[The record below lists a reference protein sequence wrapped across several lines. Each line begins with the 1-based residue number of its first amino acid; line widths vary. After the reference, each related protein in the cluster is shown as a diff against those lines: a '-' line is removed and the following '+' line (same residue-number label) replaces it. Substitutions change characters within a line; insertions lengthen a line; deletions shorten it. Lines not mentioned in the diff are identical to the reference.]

1 MTLPHTRYFSIVFI
15 LWLSICTVRAQ
26 RPDGMG
32 GMPGGGGQ
40 RGNAGNNGPAR
51 SATIGRVYG
60 KVLDATNKEPLEY
73 AVVTILAVQKDSV
86 IGGGLTKANGD
97 FSIDKLP
104 MGRFRLRI
112 QSIGYKTIFIPVTVT
127 FNTLEQDL
135 GNIRLEQDA
144 KVLKEVKVEAE
155 KSNVTMNIDRKVYN
169 ADKDLSAKGGT
180 AIDVMK
186 NVPGVT
192 VDADGNVALRNS
204 SPTIFINGRPTTLTL
219 EQIPAEDIDRI
230 EVITNPS
237 AKFDASAT
245 GGILNVILKQN
256 TKPGYNGMIGASIGT
271 NNRYGLNGNINIKEN
286 RVNVFLS
293 YNLNMRGNVNEGF
306 TNRNNILNEE
316 VTSSFRQTNRNMVRN
331 MFNSGRFGF
340 DYNIS
345 NRNTIT
351 LSQNITTGS
360 FNMDDE
366 QDFSI
371 ADSGNLLTTFGNR
384 FNDQKNGFENYTTQL
399 LFRHTYPKKGKEYT
413 TDLSYNKSSQYN
425 QSTFTTYN
433 YSSAGVLLPFN
444 PEIQKNDGS
453 GGSDMFTFQF
463 DYTNPLTD
471 SSKLE
476 LGVKSNYKIQRSDLT
491 ASLLDYNVG
500 AYLRDTA
507 LSNDFRINDMIN
519 GAYVNYSSFIGK
531 IAYQAGIR
539 VEQTRFIAELVDKN
553 QQFEFIYPKGGK
565 NLWNAIFPSLYLSK
579 RFVKG
584 REAQLNFS
592 RKINRPNYMQMM
604 PFIMF
609 SDRQNFRIGNPA
621 LAPEFMN
628 IAEANYNHPF
638 KTGNLLSSVY
648 LKYVD
653 NAITNYA
660 YTLPTDSNVLVTTFT
675 NGRSNW
681 SYGTEHTIKIN
692 ATKKMDITINANAFY
707 TVISANAGTQN
718 LQNEGISWNAKA
730 IVSYKLPKGFNTQ
743 VDGQYEA
750 PRIIPQGTTK
760 EVYSIDFSLSKEL
773 GKKMNFNLTVNDV
786 FNTRRWGTVF
796 DTPTFTQDLSRRRDI
811 RFVRVGF
818 TWRFGETDVSIFR
831 KRNNQRR
838 EPGAGGMEMDY

>member
-1 MTLPHTRYFSIVFI
+1 MTKKTLLYSIFFLVTVFSSF
-15 LWLSICTVRAQ
+15 AQ
-26 RPDGMG
+26 RPQGGGG
-32 GMPGGGGQ
+32 GMPGM
-40 RGNAGNNGPAR
+40 NNGNGGNPFGPGGMR
-51 SATIGRVYG
+51 SPVGRVYG
-60 KVLDATNKEPLEY
+60 KIIDASGKEPMEY
-73 AVVTILAVQKDSV
+73 AVVTLLAFQKDSV
-86 IGGGLTKANGD
+86 IGGGLSKANGD

-112 QSIGYKTIFIPVTVT
+112 QSIGYKTLFVPVVITPAT
-127 FNTLEQDL
+127 IEQDL
-135 GNIRLEQDA
+135 GNIRLEVDA
-144 KVLKEVKVEAE
+144 KVLKEVKVEAD

-204 SPTIFINGRPTTLTL
+204 SPTIFVNGRPTTLTL

-256 TKPGYNGMIGASIGT
+256 TKPGYNGMLGASIGT
-271 NNRYGLNGNINIKEN
+271 NNRYGLNGNINVKESPFN
-286 RVNVFLS
+286 FFLS
-293 YNLNMRGNVNEGF
+293 YNLNMRGNSNKGF
-306 TNRNNILNEE
+306 TNRENLMNEE
-316 VTSSFRQTNRNMVRN
+316 VISSFRQTNNNMVRN
-331 MFNSGRFGF
+331 AFNSGRIGF

-351 LSQNITTGS
+351 FSQNITSGS

-366 QDFSI
+366 QSFST
-371 ADSGNLLTTFGNR
+371 ADSIDLMTSFGNR
-384 FNDQKNGFENYTTQL
+384 VNDQKNGFENYTTQI
-399 LFRHTYPKKGKEYT
+399 LFRHTFPKKGKEFT
-413 TDLSYNKSSQYN
+413 TDLSYNKSN
-425 QSTFTTYN
+425 NFNNSTFTTYN
-433 YSSAGVLLPFN
+433 YNAGGVLLPDN
-444 PEIQKNDGS
+444 PIVQKNIGA

-463 DYTNPLTD
+463 DFTNPLTD
-471 SSKLE
+471 SSKFE
-476 LGVKSNYKIQRSDLT
+476 WGIKSNYKIQQSELT
-491 ASLLDYNVG
+491 SNMLDYTTG
-500 AYLRDTA
+500 YFTRDSS
-507 LSNDFRINDMIN
+507 LSNDYRINDLIN
-519 GAYVNYSSFIGK
+519 AAYVTYSSYLGS
-531 IAYQAGIR
+531 IAYQAGVR
-539 VEQTRFIAELVDKN
+539 LEQTQFTAELLDKN
-553 QQFEFIYPKGGK
+553 QTFEYAYPKGGK
-565 NLWNAIFPSLYLSK
+565 NLWNAVFPSLYLSK
-579 RFVKG
+579 RFTKG

-609 SDRQNFRIGNPA
+609 SDRQNYRIGNPA

-628 IAEANYNHPF
+628 MAEVNYNHPF
-638 KTGNLLSSVY
+638 KKGNLLSSVY

-675 NGRSNW
+675 NGNSNW
-681 SYGTEHTIKIN
+681 SYGTEHTVKLSL
-692 ATKKMDITINANAFY
+692 TKKMEFTLNANAFY
-707 TVISANAGTQN
+707 TVISANTGTQA
-718 LQNEGISWNAKA
+718 LQNEGISWNVKA

-760 EVYSIDFSLSKEL
+760 EVYAIDFSLNKEIN
-773 GKKMNFNLTVNDV
+773 KKFTFNFTVNDV
-786 FNTRRWGTVF
+786 FNTRRWGTYF
-796 DTPTFTQDLSRRRDI
+796 DTPTFTQDLSRRRDV
-811 RFVRVGF
+811 RFMRIGF

-831 KRNNQRR
+831 KKNNQRR

>member
-1 MTLPHTRYFSIVFI
+1 MTKQTLLYSIFFLVTVFSSF
-15 LWLSICTVRAQ
+15 AQ
-26 RPDGMG
+26 RPQGGGG
-32 GMPGGGGQ
+32 GMPGV
-40 RGNAGNNGPAR
+40 NNGNGGNPSGPGGMR
-51 SATIGRVYG
+51 SPVGRVYG
-60 KVLDATNKEPLEY
+60 KIIDASGKEPMEY
-73 AVVTILAVQKDSV
+73 AVVTLLAFQKDSV
-86 IGGGLTKANGD
+86 IGGGLSKANGD

-112 QSIGYKTIFIPVTVT
+112 QSIGYKTLFVPVVITPAT
-127 FNTLEQDL
+127 IEQDL
-135 GNIRLEQDA
+135 GNIRLEVDA
-144 KVLKEVKVEAE
+144 KVLKEVKVEAD

-204 SPTIFINGRPTTLTL
+204 SPTIFVNGRPTTLTL

-256 TKPGYNGMIGASIGT
+256 TKPGYNGMLGASIGT
-271 NNRYGLNGNINIKEN
+271 NNRYGLNGNINVKESPFN
-286 RVNVFLS
+286 FFLS
-293 YNLNMRGNVNEGF
+293 YNLNMRGNSNKGF
-306 TNRNNILNEE
+306 TNRENLMNEE
-316 VTSSFRQTNRNMVRN
+316 VISSFKQTNNNMVRN
-331 MFNSGRFGF
+331 AFNSGRIGF

-351 LSQNITTGS
+351 FSQNITSGS

-366 QDFSI
+366 QSFST
-371 ADSGNLLTTFGNR
+371 ADSIDLMTSFGNR
-384 FNDQKNGFENYTTQL
+384 VNDQKNGFENYTTQI
-399 LFRHTYPKKGKEYT
+399 LFRHTFPKKGKEFT
-413 TDLSYNKSSQYN
+413 TDLSYNKSN
-425 QSTFTTYN
+425 NFNNSTFTTYN
-433 YSSAGVLLPFN
+433 YNAGGVLLPNN
-444 PEIQKNDGS
+444 PIVQKNIGA

-463 DYTNPLTD
+463 DFTNPLTD
-471 SSKLE
+471 SSKFE
-476 LGVKSNYKIQRSDLT
+476 WGIKSNYKIQQSELT
-491 ASLLDYNVG
+491 SNMLDYTTG
-500 AYLRDTA
+500 YFTRDSS
-507 LSNDFRINDMIN
+507 LSNDYRINDLIN
-519 GAYVNYSSFIGK
+519 AAYVTYSSYLGS
-531 IAYQAGIR
+531 IAYQAGVR
-539 VEQTRFIAELVDKN
+539 LEQTQFTAELLDKN
-553 QQFEFIYPKGGK
+553 QTFEYAYPKGGK
-565 NLWNAIFPSLYLSK
+565 NLWNAVFPSLYLSK
-579 RFVKG
+579 RFTKG

-609 SDRQNFRIGNPA
+609 SDRQNYRIGNPA

-628 IAEANYNHPF
+628 MAEVNYNHPF
-638 KTGNLLSSVY
+638 KKGNLLSSVY

-675 NGRSNW
+675 NGNSNW
-681 SYGTEHTIKIN
+681 SYGTEHTVKLSL
-692 ATKKMDITINANAFY
+692 TKKMEFTLNANAFY
-707 TVISANAGTQN
+707 TVISANTGTQA
-718 LQNEGISWNAKA
+718 LQNEGISWNVKA

-760 EVYSIDFSLSKEL
+760 EVYAIDFSLNKEIN
-773 GKKMNFNLTVNDV
+773 KKFTFNFTVNDV
-786 FNTRRWGTVF
+786 FNTRRWGTYF
-796 DTPTFTQDLSRRRDI
+796 DTPTFTQDLSRRRDV
-811 RFVRVGF
+811 RFMRIGF
-818 TWRFGETDVSIFR
+818 TWRFGETDVSLFR
-831 KRNNQRR
+831 KKNNQRR

>member
-1 MTLPHTRYFSIVFI
+1 MTKQTLLYSIFF
-15 LWLSICTVRAQ
+15 LATALSSFAQ
-26 RPDGMG
+26 RPQGGGG
-32 GMPGGGGQ
+32 GMPGM
-40 RGNAGNNGPAR
+40 NNGAGGNPSQSGGMR

-60 KVLDATNKEPLEY
+60 KIIDASGKEPMEY
-73 AVVTILAVQKDSV
+73 AVVTLLAFQKDSV
-86 IGGGLTKANGD
+86 IGGGLSKANGD

-104 MGRFRLRI
+104 LGRFRLRI
-112 QSIGYKTIFIPVTVT
+112 QSIGYKTLFIPVSITPAT
-127 FNTLEQDL
+127 IEQDL
-135 GNIRLEQDA
+135 GNIRLEIDA
-144 KVLKEVKVEAE
+144 KVLKEVKVEAD

-204 SPTIFINGRPTTLTL
+204 SPTIFVNGRPTTLTL

-256 TKPGYNGMIGASIGT
+256 TKPGYNGMLGASIGT
-271 NNRYGLNGNINIKEN
+271 NNRYGLNGNINIKESPFN
-286 RVNVFLS
+286 FFLS
-293 YNLNMRGNVNEGF
+293 YNLNMRGNSNKGF
-306 TNRNNILNEE
+306 TNRENLLNEE
-316 VTSSFRQTNRNMVRN
+316 VISSFRQTNNNMVRN
-331 MFNSGRFGF
+331 AFNSGRIGF

-351 LSQNITTGS
+351 FSQNITSGS

-366 QDFSI
+366 QNFSTT
-371 ADSGNLLTTFGNR
+371 DSIDLMTSFGNR
-384 FNDQKNGFENYTTQL
+384 VNEQKNGFENYTTQI
-399 LFRHTYPKKGKEYT
+399 LFRHTFPKKGKEFT
-413 TDLSYNKSSQYN
+413 TDLSYNKSN
-425 QSTFTTYN
+425 NFNNSTFTTYN
-433 YSSAGVLLPFN
+433 YNAAGVLLPDN
-444 PEIQKNDGS
+444 PLVQKNIGA

-463 DYTNPLTD
+463 DFTNPLTD
-471 SSKLE
+471 SSKFE
-476 LGVKSNYKIQRSDLT
+476 WGIKSNYKIQQSELT
-491 ASLLDYNVG
+491 SNILDYTTG
-500 AYLRDTA
+500 YYTRDSS
-507 LSNDFRINDMIN
+507 LSNDYRINDLIN
-519 GAYVNYSSFIGK
+519 AAYATYSSYIGS

-539 VEQTRFIAELVDKN
+539 LEQTQFTAELLDKN
-553 QQFEFIYPKGGK
+553 QTFEYAYPKGGK
-565 NLWNAIFPSLYLSK
+565 NLWNAVFPSLYLSK
-579 RFVKG
+579 RFDKG

-609 SDRQNFRIGNPA
+609 SDRQNYRIGNPA

-628 IAEANYNHPF
+628 MAEVNYNHPF
-638 KTGNLLSSVY
+638 KKGNLLSSVY

-675 NGRSNW
+675 NGNSNW
-681 SYGTEHTIKIN
+681 SYGTEHTVKLSL
-692 ATKKMDITINANAFY
+692 TKKMEFTLNANAFY
-707 TVISANAGTQN
+707 TVISANTGTQA
-718 LQNEGISWNAKA
+718 LQNEGISWNVKA

-760 EVYSIDFSLSKEL
+760 EVYAIDFSLNKEIN
-773 GKKMNFNLTVNDV
+773 KKFTFNFTVNDV
-786 FNTRRWGTVF
+786 FNTRRWGTYF
-796 DTPTFTQDLSRRRDI
+796 DTPTFTQDLSRRRDV
-811 RFVRVGF
+811 RFVRIGF
-818 TWRFGETDVSIFR
+818 TWRFGETDVSLFR
-831 KRNNQRR
+831 KKNNQRR

>member
-1 MTLPHTRYFSIVFI
+1 MTKKTLLYSIFFLVTVFSSF
-15 LWLSICTVRAQ
+15 AQ
-26 RPDGMG
+26 RPQGGGG
-32 GMPGGGGQ
+32 GMPGV
-40 RGNAGNNGPAR
+40 NNGNGGNPFGPGGMR
-51 SATIGRVYG
+51 SPVGRVYG
-60 KVLDATNKEPLEY
+60 KIIDASGKEPMEY
-73 AVVTILAVQKDSV
+73 AVVTLLAFQKDSV
-86 IGGGLTKANGD
+86 IGGGLSKANGD

-112 QSIGYKTIFIPVTVT
+112 QSIGYKTLFVPVVITPAT
-127 FNTLEQDL
+127 IEQDL
-135 GNIRLEQDA
+135 GNIRLEVDA
-144 KVLKEVKVEAE
+144 KVLKEVKVEAD

-204 SPTIFINGRPTTLTL
+204 SPTIFVNGRPTTLTL

-256 TKPGYNGMIGASIGT
+256 TKPGYNGMLGASIGT
-271 NNRYGLNGNINIKEN
+271 NNRYGLNGNINVKESPFN
-286 RVNVFLS
+286 FFLS
-293 YNLNMRGNVNEGF
+293 YNLNMRGNSNKGF
-306 TNRNNILNEE
+306 TNRENLMNEE
-316 VTSSFRQTNRNMVRN
+316 VISSFKQTNNNMVRN
-331 MFNSGRFGF
+331 AFNSGRIGF

-351 LSQNITTGS
+351 FSQNITSGS

-366 QDFSI
+366 QSFST
-371 ADSGNLLTTFGNR
+371 ADSIDLMTSFGNR
-384 FNDQKNGFENYTTQL
+384 VNDQKNGFENYTTQI
-399 LFRHTYPKKGKEYT
+399 LFRHTFPKKGKEFT
-413 TDLSYNKSSQYN
+413 TDLSYNKSN
-425 QSTFTTYN
+425 NFNNSTFTTYN
-433 YSSAGVLLPFN
+433 YNAGGVLLPNN
-444 PEIQKNDGS
+444 PIVQKNIGA

-463 DYTNPLTD
+463 DFTNPLTD
-471 SSKLE
+471 SSKFE
-476 LGVKSNYKIQRSDLT
+476 WGIKSNYKIQQSELT
-491 ASLLDYNVG
+491 SNMLDYTTG
-500 AYLRDTA
+500 YFTRDSS
-507 LSNDFRINDMIN
+507 LSNDYRINDLIN
-519 GAYVNYSSFIGK
+519 AAYVTYSSYLGS
-531 IAYQAGIR
+531 IAYQAGVR
-539 VEQTRFIAELVDKN
+539 LEQTQFTAELLDKN
-553 QQFEFIYPKGGK
+553 QTFEYAYPKGGK
-565 NLWNAIFPSLYLSK
+565 NLWNAVFPSLYLSK
-579 RFVKG
+579 RFTKG

-609 SDRQNFRIGNPA
+609 SDRQNYRIGNPA

-628 IAEANYNHPF
+628 MAEVNYNHPF
-638 KTGNLLSSVY
+638 KKGNLLSSVY

-675 NGRSNW
+675 NGNSNW
-681 SYGTEHTIKIN
+681 SYGTEHTVKLSL
-692 ATKKMDITINANAFY
+692 TKKMEFTLNANAFY
-707 TVISANAGTQN
+707 TVISANTGTQA
-718 LQNEGISWNAKA
+718 LQNEGISWNVKA

-760 EVYSIDFSLSKEL
+760 EVYAIDFSLNKEIN
-773 GKKMNFNLTVNDV
+773 KKFTFNFTVNDV
-786 FNTRRWGTVF
+786 FNTRRWGTYF
-796 DTPTFTQDLSRRRDI
+796 DTPTFTQDLSRRRDV
-811 RFVRVGF
+811 RFMRIGF

-831 KRNNQRR
+831 KKNNQRR

>member
-1 MTLPHTRYFSIVFI
+1 MTKQTLLYSIFFLATV
-15 LWLSICTVRAQ
+15 LSSLAQ
-26 RPDGMG
+26 RPQGGGG
-32 GMPGGGGQ
+32 GMPGM
-40 RGNAGNNGPAR
+40 NNGNGGNPFGPGGMR
-51 SATIGRVYG
+51 LPVGRVYG
-60 KVLDATNKEPLEY
+60 KIIDASGKEPMEY
-73 AVVTILAVQKDSV
+73 AVVTLLAFQKDSV
-86 IGGGLTKANGD
+86 IGGGLSKANGD

-112 QSIGYKTIFIPVTVT
+112 QSIGYKTLFVPVLITPAT
-127 FNTLEQDL
+127 IEQDL
-135 GNIRLEQDA
+135 GNIRLEVDA
-144 KVLKEVKVEAE
+144 KVLKEVKVEAD

-204 SPTIFINGRPTTLTL
+204 SPTIFVNGRPTTLTL

-256 TKPGYNGMIGASIGT
+256 TKPGYNGMLGASIGT
-271 NNRYGLNGNINIKEN
+271 NNRYGLNGNINVKESPFN
-286 RVNVFLS
+286 FFLS
-293 YNLNMRGNVNEGF
+293 YNLNMRGNSNKGF
-306 TNRNNILNEE
+306 TNRENLMNEE
-316 VTSSFRQTNRNMVRN
+316 VISSFRQTNNNMVRN
-331 MFNSGRFGF
+331 AFNSGRIGF

-351 LSQNITTGS
+351 FSQNITSGS

-366 QDFSI
+366 QSFST
-371 ADSGNLLTTFGNR
+371 ADSIDLMTSFGNR
-384 FNDQKNGFENYTTQL
+384 VNDQKNGFENYTTQI
-399 LFRHTYPKKGKEYT
+399 LFRHTFPKKGKEFT
-413 TDLSYNKSSQYN
+413 TDLSYNKSN
-425 QSTFTTYN
+425 NFNNSTFTTYN
-433 YSSAGVLLPFN
+433 YNAGGVLLPDN
-444 PEIQKNDGS
+444 PIVQKNIGA

-463 DYTNPLTD
+463 DFTNPLTD
-471 SSKLE
+471 SSKFE
-476 LGVKSNYKIQRSDLT
+476 WGIKSNYKIQQSELT
-491 ASLLDYNVG
+491 SNMLDYTTG
-500 AYLRDTA
+500 YFTRDSS
-507 LSNDFRINDMIN
+507 LSNDYRINDLIN
-519 GAYVNYSSFIGK
+519 AAYVTYSSYLGS
-531 IAYQAGIR
+531 IAYQAGVR
-539 VEQTRFIAELVDKN
+539 LEQTQFTAELLDKN
-553 QQFEFIYPKGGK
+553 QTFEYAYPKGGK
-565 NLWNAIFPSLYLSK
+565 NLWNAVFPSLYLSK
-579 RFVKG
+579 RFTKG

-609 SDRQNFRIGNPA
+609 SDRQNYRIGNPA

-628 IAEANYNHPF
+628 MAEVNYNHPF
-638 KTGNLLSSVY
+638 KKGNLLSSVY

-675 NGRSNW
+675 NGNSNW
-681 SYGTEHTIKIN
+681 SYGTEHTLKLSL
-692 ATKKMDITINANAFY
+692 TKKMEFTLNANAFY
-707 TVISANAGTQN
+707 TVISANTGTQA
-718 LQNEGISWNAKA
+718 LQNEGISWNVKA

-760 EVYSIDFSLSKEL
+760 EVYAIDFSLNKEIN
-773 GKKMNFNLTVNDV
+773 KKFTFNFTVNDV
-786 FNTRRWGTVF
+786 FNTRRWGTYF
-796 DTPTFTQDLSRRRDI
+796 DTPTFTQDLSRRRDV

-831 KRNNQRR
+831 KKNNQRR

>member
-1 MTLPHTRYFSIVFI
+1 MP
-15 LWLSICTVRAQ
+15 
-26 RPDGMG
+26 GMNNGNGGNPSGPG
-32 GMPGGGGQ
+32 GM
-40 RGNAGNNGPAR
+40 R
-51 SATIGRVYG
+51 SPVGRVYG
-60 KVLDATNKEPLEY
+60 KIIDASSKEPMEY
-73 AVVTILAVQKDSV
+73 AVVTLLAFQKDSV
-86 IGGGLTKANGD
+86 IGGGLSKANGD

-112 QSIGYKTIFIPVTVT
+112 QSIGYKTLFVPVLITPAT
-127 FNTLEQDL
+127 IEQDL
-135 GNIRLEQDA
+135 GNIRLEVDA
-144 KVLKEVKVEAE
+144 KVLKEVKVEAD

-204 SPTIFINGRPTTLTL
+204 SPTIFVNGRPTTLTL

-256 TKPGYNGMIGASIGT
+256 TKPGYNGMLGASIGT
-271 NNRYGLNGNINIKEN
+271 NNRYGLNGNINVKESPFN
-286 RVNVFLS
+286 FFLS
-293 YNLNMRGNVNEGF
+293 YNLNMRGNSNKGF
-306 TNRNNILNEE
+306 TNRENLLNEE
-316 VTSSFRQTNRNMVRN
+316 VISSFRQTNNNMVRN
-331 MFNSGRFGF
+331 AFNSGRIGF

-351 LSQNITTGS
+351 FSQNITSGA

-366 QDFSI
+366 QSFST
-371 ADSGNLLTTFGNR
+371 ADSIDLMTSFGNR
-384 FNDQKNGFENYTTQL
+384 VNEQKNGFENYTTQI
-399 LFRHTYPKKGKEYT
+399 LFRHTFPKKGKEFT
-413 TDLSYNKSSQYN
+413 TDLSYNKSN
-425 QSTFTTYN
+425 NFNNSTFTTYN
-433 YSSAGVLLPFN
+433 YNAGGVLLPDN
-444 PEIQKNDGS
+444 PIVQKNIGA

-463 DYTNPLTD
+463 DFTNPLTD

-476 LGVKSNYKIQRSDLT
+476 WGFKSNYKIQQSELT
-491 ASLLDYNVG
+491 SNILDYTTG
-500 AYLRDTA
+500 YFTRDSS
-507 LSNDFRINDMIN
+507 LSNDYRINDLIN
-519 GAYVNYSSFIGK
+519 AAYVTYSSYLGS
-531 IAYQAGIR
+531 IAYQAGVR
-539 VEQTRFIAELVDKN
+539 LEQTQFTAELLDKN
-553 QQFEFIYPKGGK
+553 QTFEYAYPKGGK
-565 NLWNAIFPSLYLSK
+565 NLWNAVFPSLYLSK
-579 RFVKG
+579 RFDKG

-609 SDRQNFRIGNPA
+609 SDRQNYRIGNPA

-628 IAEANYNHPF
+628 MAEVNYNHPF
-638 KTGNLLSSVY
+638 KKGNLLSSVY

-675 NGRSNW
+675 NGNSNW
-681 SYGTEHTIKIN
+681 SYGTEHTVKLSL
-692 ATKKMDITINANAFY
+692 TKKMEFTLNANAFY
-707 TVISANAGTQN
+707 TVISANTGTQA
-718 LQNEGISWNAKA
+718 LQNEGISWNVKA

-760 EVYSIDFSLSKEL
+760 EVYAIDFSLNKEIN
-773 GKKMNFNLTVNDV
+773 KKFTFNFTVNDV
-786 FNTRRWGTVF
+786 FNTRRWGTYF
-796 DTPTFTQDLSRRRDI
+796 DTPTFTQDLSRRRDV
-811 RFVRVGF
+811 RFVRIGF
-818 TWRFGETDVSIFR
+818 TWRFGETDVSLFR
-831 KRNNQRR
+831 KKNNQRR

>member
-1 MTLPHTRYFSIVFI
+1 MTKQILLYSIFFLATV
-15 LWLSICTVRAQ
+15 LSSFAQ
-26 RPDGMG
+26 RPQGGGG
-32 GMPGGGGQ
+32 GMPGM
-40 RGNAGNNGPAR
+40 NNGNGGNPFGPGGMR
-51 SATIGRVYG
+51 SPVGRVYG
-60 KVLDATNKEPLEY
+60 KIIDASGKEPMEY
-73 AVVTILAVQKDSV
+73 AVVTLLAFQKDSV
-86 IGGGLTKANGD
+86 IGGGLSKANGD

-112 QSIGYKTIFIPVTVT
+112 QSIGYKTLFVPVIITPAT
-127 FNTLEQDL
+127 IEQDL
-135 GNIRLEQDA
+135 GNIRLEVDA
-144 KVLKEVKVEAE
+144 KVLKEVKVEAD

-204 SPTIFINGRPTTLTL
+204 SPTIFVNGRPTTLTL

-256 TKPGYNGMIGASIGT
+256 TKPGYNGMLGASIGT
-271 NNRYGLNGNINIKEN
+271 NNRYGLNGNINVKESPFN
-286 RVNVFLS
+286 FFLS
-293 YNLNMRGNVNEGF
+293 YNLNMRGNSNKGF
-306 TNRNNILNEE
+306 TNRENLMNEE
-316 VTSSFRQTNRNMVRN
+316 VISSFKQTNNNMVRN
-331 MFNSGRFGF
+331 AFNSGRIGF

-351 LSQNITTGS
+351 FSQNITSGS

-366 QDFSI
+366 QSFST
-371 ADSGNLLTTFGNR
+371 ADSIDLMTSFGNR
-384 FNDQKNGFENYTTQL
+384 VNDQKNGFENYTTQI
-399 LFRHTYPKKGKEYT
+399 LFRHTFPKKGKEFT
-413 TDLSYNKSSQYN
+413 TDLSYNKSN
-425 QSTFTTYN
+425 NFNNSTFTTYN
-433 YSSAGVLLPFN
+433 YNAGGVLLPDN
-444 PEIQKNDGS
+444 PIVQKNIGA

-463 DYTNPLTD
+463 DFTNPLTD
-471 SSKLE
+471 SSKFE
-476 LGVKSNYKIQRSDLT
+476 WGIKSNYKIQQSELT
-491 ASLLDYNVG
+491 SNMLDYTTG
-500 AYLRDTA
+500 YFTRDSS
-507 LSNDFRINDMIN
+507 LSNDYRINDLIN
-519 GAYVNYSSFIGK
+519 AAYATYSSYVGS
-531 IAYQAGIR
+531 IAYQAGVR
-539 VEQTRFIAELVDKN
+539 LEQTQFTAELLDKN
-553 QQFEFIYPKGGK
+553 QTFEYAYPKGGK
-565 NLWNAIFPSLYLSK
+565 NLWNAVFPSLYLSK
-579 RFVKG
+579 RFAKG

-609 SDRQNFRIGNPA
+609 SDRQNYRIGNPA

-628 IAEANYNHPF
+628 MAEVNYNHPF
-638 KTGNLLSSVY
+638 KKGNLLSSVY

-675 NGRSNW
+675 NGNSNW
-681 SYGTEHTIKIN
+681 SYGTEHTVKLSL
-692 ATKKMDITINANAFY
+692 TKKMELTLNANAFY
-707 TVISANAGTQN
+707 TVISANTGTQA
-718 LQNEGISWNAKA
+718 LQNEGISWNVKA

-760 EVYSIDFSLSKEL
+760 EVYAIDFSLNKEIN
-773 GKKMNFNLTVNDV
+773 KKFTFNFTVNDV
-786 FNTRRWGTVF
+786 FNTRRWGTYF
-796 DTPTFTQDLSRRRDI
+796 DTPTFTQDLSRRRDV
-811 RFVRVGF
+811 RFVRIGF

-831 KRNNQRR
+831 KKNNQRR

>member
-1 MTLPHTRYFSIVFI
+1 MPGVNNGNGGNPSG
-15 LWLSICTVRAQ
+15 
-26 RPDGMG
+26 PG
-32 GMPGGGGQ
+32 GM
-40 RGNAGNNGPAR
+40 R
-51 SATIGRVYG
+51 SPVGRVYG
-60 KVLDATNKEPLEY
+60 KIIDASGKEPMEY
-73 AVVTILAVQKDSV
+73 AVVTLLAFQKDSV
-86 IGGGLTKANGD
+86 IGGGLSKANGD

-112 QSIGYKTIFIPVTVT
+112 QSIGYKTLFVPVVITPAT
-127 FNTLEQDL
+127 IEQDL
-135 GNIRLEQDA
+135 GNIRLEVDA
-144 KVLKEVKVEAE
+144 KVLKEVKVEAD

-204 SPTIFINGRPTTLTL
+204 SPTIFVNGRPTTLTL

-256 TKPGYNGMIGASIGT
+256 TKPGYNGMLGASIGT
-271 NNRYGLNGNINIKEN
+271 NNRYGLNGNINVKESPFN
-286 RVNVFLS
+286 FFLS
-293 YNLNMRGNVNEGF
+293 YNLNMRGNSNKGF
-306 TNRNNILNEE
+306 TNRENLMNEE
-316 VTSSFRQTNRNMVRN
+316 VISSFRQTNNNMVRN
-331 MFNSGRFGF
+331 AFNSGRIGF

-351 LSQNITTGS
+351 FSQNITSGA

-366 QDFSI
+366 QSFST
-371 ADSGNLLTTFGNR
+371 ADSIDLMTSFGNR
-384 FNDQKNGFENYTTQL
+384 VNEQKNGFENYTTQI
-399 LFRHTYPKKGKEYT
+399 LFRHTFPKKGKEFT
-413 TDLSYNKSSQYN
+413 TDLSYNKSN
-425 QSTFTTYN
+425 NFNNSTFTTYN
-433 YSSAGVLLPFN
+433 YNAGGVLLPNN
-444 PEIQKNDGS
+444 PIVQKNIGA

-463 DYTNPLTD
+463 DFTNPLTD
-471 SSKLE
+471 SSKFE
-476 LGVKSNYKIQRSDLT
+476 WGIKSNYKIQQSELT
-491 ASLLDYNVG
+491 SNMLDYTTG
-500 AYLRDTA
+500 YFTRDSS
-507 LSNDFRINDMIN
+507 LSNDYRINDLIN
-519 GAYVNYSSFIGK
+519 AAYVTYSSYLGS
-531 IAYQAGIR
+531 IAYQAGVR
-539 VEQTRFIAELVDKN
+539 LEQTQFTAELLDKN
-553 QQFEFIYPKGGK
+553 QTFEYAYPKGGK
-565 NLWNAIFPSLYLSK
+565 NLWNAVFPSLYLSK
-579 RFVKG
+579 RFTKG

-609 SDRQNFRIGNPA
+609 SDRQNYRIGNPA

-628 IAEANYNHPF
+628 MAEVNYNHPF
-638 KTGNLLSSVY
+638 KKGNLLSSVY

-675 NGRSNW
+675 NGNSNW
-681 SYGTEHTIKIN
+681 SYGTEHTVKLSL
-692 ATKKMDITINANAFY
+692 TKKMEFTLNANAFY
-707 TVISANAGTQN
+707 TVISANTGTQA
-718 LQNEGISWNAKA
+718 LQNEGISWNVKA

-760 EVYSIDFSLSKEL
+760 EVYAIDFSLNKEIN
-773 GKKMNFNLTVNDV
+773 KKFTFNFTVNDV
-786 FNTRRWGTVF
+786 FNTRRWGTYF
-796 DTPTFTQDLSRRRDI
+796 DTPTFTQDLSRRRDV
-811 RFVRVGF
+811 RFMRIGF

-831 KRNNQRR
+831 KKNNQRR

>member
-1 MTLPHTRYFSIVFI
+1 MTKQTLLYSIFFLATALSSFS
-15 LWLSICTVRAQ
+15 Q
-26 RPDGMG
+26 RPQGGG
-32 GMPGGGGQ
+32 GMPGM
-40 RGNAGNNGPAR
+40 NNGGNPSGPGGMR
-51 SATIGRVYG
+51 SPVGRLYG
-60 KVLDATNKEPLEY
+60 KIIDASSKEPMEY
-73 AVVTILAVQKDSV
+73 AVVTLLAFQKDSV
-86 IGGGLTKANGD
+86 IGGGLSKANGD

-112 QSIGYKTIFIPVTVT
+112 QSIGYKTLFVPVVITPAT
-127 FNTLEQDL
+127 IEQDL
-135 GNIRLEQDA
+135 GNIRLEVDA
-144 KVLKEVKVEAE
+144 KVLKEVKVEAD

-204 SPTIFINGRPTTLTL
+204 SPTIFVNGRPTTLTL

-256 TKPGYNGMIGASIGT
+256 TKPGYNGMLGASIGT
-271 NNRYGLNGNINIKEN
+271 NNRYGLNGNINVKESPFN
-286 RVNVFLS
+286 FFLS
-293 YNLNMRGNVNEGF
+293 YNLNMRGNSNKGF
-306 TNRNNILNEE
+306 TNRENLLNEE
-316 VTSSFRQTNRNMVRN
+316 VISSFRQTNNNMVRN
-331 MFNSGRFGF
+331 AFNSGRIGF

-351 LSQNITTGS
+351 FSQNITSGS

-366 QDFSI
+366 QSFST
-371 ADSGNLLTTFGNR
+371 ADSIDLMTSFGNR
-384 FNDQKNGFENYTTQL
+384 VNDQKNGFENYTTQI
-399 LFRHTYPKKGKEYT
+399 LFRHTFPKKGKEFT
-413 TDLSYNKSSQYN
+413 TDLSYNKSN
-425 QSTFTTYN
+425 NFNNSTFTTYN
-433 YSSAGVLLPFN
+433 YNAGGVLLPDN
-444 PEIQKNDGS
+444 PIVQKNIGA

-463 DYTNPLTD
+463 DFTNPLTD
-471 SSKLE
+471 SSKFE
-476 LGVKSNYKIQRSDLT
+476 WGIKSNYKIQQSELT
-491 ASLLDYNVG
+491 SNMLDYTTG
-500 AYLRDTA
+500 YFTRDSS
-507 LSNDFRINDMIN
+507 LSNDYRINDLIN
-519 GAYVNYSSFIGK
+519 AAYATYSSYVGS
-531 IAYQAGIR
+531 IAYQAGVR
-539 VEQTRFIAELVDKN
+539 LEQTQFTAELLDKN
-553 QQFEFIYPKGGK
+553 QTFEYAYPKGGK
-565 NLWNAIFPSLYLSK
+565 NLWNALFPSLYLSK
-579 RFVKG
+579 RFDKG

-609 SDRQNFRIGNPA
+609 SDRQNYRIGNPA

-628 IAEANYNHPF
+628 MAEVNYNHPF
-638 KTGNLLSSVY
+638 KKGNLLSSVY

-675 NGRSNW
+675 NGNSNW
-681 SYGTEHTIKIN
+681 SYGTEHTLKLSL
-692 ATKKMDITINANAFY
+692 TKKMEFTLNANAFY
-707 TVISANAGTQN
+707 TVISANTGTQA
-718 LQNEGISWNAKA
+718 LQNEGISWNVKA

-760 EVYSIDFSLSKEL
+760 EVYAIDFSLNKEIN
-773 GKKMNFNLTVNDV
+773 KKFTFNFTVNDV
-786 FNTRRWGTVF
+786 FNTRRWGTYF
-796 DTPTFTQDLSRRRDI
+796 DTPTFTQDLSRRRDV
-811 RFVRVGF
+811 RFVRIGF
-818 TWRFGETDVSIFR
+818 TWRFGETDVSLFR
-831 KRNNQRR
+831 KKNNQRR

>member
-1 MTLPHTRYFSIVFI
+1 MTKQTLLFSIFFLVII
-15 LWLSICTVRAQ
+15 LSSFAQ
-26 RPDGMG
+26 RPQGGG
-32 GMPGGGGQ
+32 GMPGM
-40 RGNAGNNGPAR
+40 NNGNGGNPSGPGGMR
-51 SATIGRVYG
+51 LPIGRVYG
-60 KVLDATNKEPLEY
+60 KIIDASSKEPMEY
-73 AVVTILAVQKDSV
+73 AVVTLLAFQKDSV
-86 IGGGLTKANGD
+86 IGGGLSKANGD

-112 QSIGYKTIFIPVTVT
+112 QSIGYKTLFVPVAVT
-127 FNTLEQDL
+127 PATIEQDL
-135 GNIRLEQDA
+135 GNIRLEVDA
-144 KVLKEVKVEAE
+144 KVLKEVKVEAD

-204 SPTIFINGRPTTLTL
+204 SPTIFVNGRPTTLTL

-256 TKPGYNGMIGASIGT
+256 TKPGYNGMLGASIGT
-271 NNRYGLNGNINIKEN
+271 NNRYGLNGNINVKESPFN
-286 RVNVFLS
+286 FFLS
-293 YNLNMRGNVNEGF
+293 YNLNMRGNSNKGF
-306 TNRNNILNEE
+306 TNRENLLNEE
-316 VTSSFRQTNRNMVRN
+316 VISSFRQTNNNMVRN
-331 MFNSGRFGF
+331 AFNSGRIGF

-351 LSQNITTGS
+351 FSQNITSGA

-366 QDFSI
+366 QSFST
-371 ADSGNLLTTFGNR
+371 ADSIDLMTSFGNR
-384 FNDQKNGFENYTTQL
+384 VNEQKNGFENYTTQI
-399 LFRHTYPKKGKEYT
+399 LFRHTFPKKGKEFT
-413 TDLSYNKSSQYN
+413 TDLSYNKSN
-425 QSTFTTYN
+425 NFNNSTFTTYN
-433 YSSAGVLLPFN
+433 YNAGGVLLPDN
-444 PEIQKNDGS
+444 PIVQKNIGA

-463 DYTNPLTD
+463 DFTNPLTD

-476 LGVKSNYKIQRSDLT
+476 WGFKSNYKIQQSELT
-491 ASLLDYNVG
+491 SNILDYTTG
-500 AYLRDTA
+500 YFTRDSS
-507 LSNDFRINDMIN
+507 LSNDYRINDLIN
-519 GAYVNYSSFIGK
+519 AAYVTYSSYLGS
-531 IAYQAGIR
+531 IAYQAGVR
-539 VEQTRFIAELVDKN
+539 LEQTQFTAELLDKN
-553 QQFEFIYPKGGK
+553 QTFEYAYPKGGK
-565 NLWNAIFPSLYLSK
+565 NLWNAVFPSLYLSK
-579 RFVKG
+579 RFDKG

-609 SDRQNFRIGNPA
+609 SDRQNYRIGNPA

-628 IAEANYNHPF
+628 MAEVNYNHPF
-638 KTGNLLSSVY
+638 KKGNLLSSVY

-675 NGRSNW
+675 NGNSNW
-681 SYGTEHTIKIN
+681 SYGTEHTVKLSL
-692 ATKKMDITINANAFY
+692 TKKMEFTLNANAFY
-707 TVISANAGTQN
+707 TVISANTGTQA
-718 LQNEGISWNAKA
+718 LQNEGISWNVKA

-760 EVYSIDFSLSKEL
+760 EVYAIDFSLNKEIN
-773 GKKMNFNLTVNDV
+773 KKFTFNFTVNDV
-786 FNTRRWGTVF
+786 FNTRRWGTYF
-796 DTPTFTQDLSRRRDI
+796 DTPTFTQDLSRRRDV
-811 RFVRVGF
+811 RFVRIGF
-818 TWRFGETDVSIFR
+818 TWRFGETDVSLFR
-831 KRNNQRR
+831 KKNNQRR

>member
-1 MTLPHTRYFSIVFI
+1 MTKQTLLYSIFFLATALSSFS
-15 LWLSICTVRAQ
+15 Q
-26 RPDGMG
+26 RPQGGG
-32 GMPGGGGQ
+32 GMPGM
-40 RGNAGNNGPAR
+40 NNGGNPSGPGGMR
-51 SATIGRVYG
+51 LPVGRVYG
-60 KVLDATNKEPLEY
+60 KVIDASSKEPMEY
-73 AVVTILAVQKDSV
+73 AVVTLLAFQKDSV
-86 IGGGLTKANGD
+86 IGGGLSKANGD

-112 QSIGYKTIFIPVTVT
+112 QSIGYKTLFVPVVITPAT
-127 FNTLEQDL
+127 IEQDL
-135 GNIRLEQDA
+135 GNIRLEVDA
-144 KVLKEVKVEAE
+144 KVLKEVKVEAD

-204 SPTIFINGRPTTLTL
+204 SPTIFVNGRPTTLTL

-256 TKPGYNGMIGASIGT
+256 TKPGYNGMLGASIGT
-271 NNRYGLNGNINIKEN
+271 NNRYGLNGNINVKESPFN
-286 RVNVFLS
+286 FFLS
-293 YNLNMRGNVNEGF
+293 YNLNMRGNSNKGF
-306 TNRNNILNEE
+306 TNRENLMNEE
-316 VTSSFRQTNRNMVRN
+316 VISSFRQTNNNMVRN
-331 MFNSGRFGF
+331 AFNSGRIGF

-351 LSQNITTGS
+351 FSQNITSGS

-366 QDFSI
+366 QSFST
-371 ADSGNLLTTFGNR
+371 ADSIDLMTSFGNR
-384 FNDQKNGFENYTTQL
+384 VNDQKNGFENYTTQI
-399 LFRHTYPKKGKEYT
+399 LFRHTFPKKGKEFT
-413 TDLSYNKSSQYN
+413 TDLSYNKSN
-425 QSTFTTYN
+425 NFNNSTFTTYN
-433 YSSAGVLLPFN
+433 YNAGGVLLPDN
-444 PEIQKNDGS
+444 PIVQKNIGA

-463 DYTNPLTD
+463 DFTNPLTD
-471 SSKLE
+471 SSKFE
-476 LGVKSNYKIQRSDLT
+476 WGIKSNYKIQQSELT
-491 ASLLDYNVG
+491 SNMLDYTTG
-500 AYLRDTA
+500 YFTRDSS
-507 LSNDFRINDMIN
+507 LSNDYRINDLIN
-519 GAYVNYSSFIGK
+519 AAYATYSSYVGS
-531 IAYQAGIR
+531 IAYQAGVR
-539 VEQTRFIAELVDKN
+539 LEQTQFTAELLDKN
-553 QQFEFIYPKGGK
+553 QTFEYAYPKGGK
-565 NLWNAIFPSLYLSK
+565 NLWNALFPSLYLSK
-579 RFVKG
+579 RFDKG

-609 SDRQNFRIGNPA
+609 SDRQNYRIGNPA

-628 IAEANYNHPF
+628 MAEVNYNHPF
-638 KTGNLLSSVY
+638 KKGNLLSSVY

-675 NGRSNW
+675 NGNSNW
-681 SYGTEHTIKIN
+681 SYGTEHTLKLSL
-692 ATKKMDITINANAFY
+692 TKKMEFTLNANAFY
-707 TVISANAGTQN
+707 TVISANTGTQA
-718 LQNEGISWNAKA
+718 LQNEGISWNVKA
-730 IVSYKLPKGFNTQ
+730 IVSYKLPKGFNMQ

-760 EVYSIDFSLSKEL
+760 EVYAIDFSLNKEIN
-773 GKKMNFNLTVNDV
+773 KKFTFNFTVNDV
-786 FNTRRWGTVF
+786 FNTRRWGTYF
-796 DTPTFTQDLSRRRDI
+796 DTPTFTQDLSRRRDV
-811 RFVRVGF
+811 RFVRIGF
-818 TWRFGETDVSIFR
+818 TWRFGETDVSLFR
-831 KRNNQRR
+831 KKNNQRR